1 MLARC
6 RCLRNARQLFARPQA
21 LHAAATALAQAPTGL
36 SAASESHRSLGG
48 RSLSTQRE
56 LSTYLLSRA
65 KIVQLVARTLLAYP
79 ELASLESAT
88 SPLGRR
94 FAAGCSMRERMFMF
108 ICSLVPPDE
117 PVDIPELL
125 SGSTHAVH
133 AVYQQLY
140 MTGLTGDDVSGVVLS
155 DVATEACVALWKTKL
170 DEQKQ
175 ALGLP
180 TDSTLTLRGLDVRD
194 ARLAEIEYSY
204 SHAHPEQ
211 HAESQS
217 VFQLNESLRAKVRFS
232 VTEYVSAS
240 TGNDQDEEEEGAEYI
255 LDTTFDWS
263 FDSNVSRSSLMDWHI
278 AEATPF
284 VTKLASGVDS
294 DEVQEEESENDSES
308 SQA

>member
-1 MLARC
+1 MLSRGLRVAR
-6 RCLRNARQLFARPQA
+6 RLSARPQA
-21 LHAAATALAQAPTGL
+21 LHAATTAFTPSPSNP
-36 SAASESHRSLGG
+36 SAFSDAR
-48 RSLSTQRE
+48 RPLSTQRE

-79 ELASLESAT
+79 ALASLESTT

-125 SGSTHAVH
+125 SGATHAVH

-140 MTGLTGDDVSGVVLS
+140 AAALTGDDGNGVALS
-155 DVATEACVALWKTKL
+155 DVATEVCIALWRTKL
-170 DEQKQ
+170 DEQKK

-180 TDSTLTLRGLDVRD
+180 TDATLTLKGLDVRD
-194 ARLAEIEYSY
+194 ARLAEVEYSY

-217 VFQLNESLRAKVRFS
+217 VFQLNETLRAKVRFN
-232 VTEYVSAS
+232 VTEYVGVS
-240 TGNDQDEEEEGAEYI
+240 TGDGEDEEEGAEYV

-263 FDSNVSRSSLMDWHI
+263 FDSNVSRSSLVDWHI

-284 VTKLASGVDS
+284 VTKLASEVDS
-294 DEVQEEESENDSES
+294 DEVQEEDSESDSES